1 MKHTRIVW
9 FLLAGILSLACVKT
23 PEESAPEA
31 REYVTI
37 QATLDASATK
47 TYLDGVQVKWEASD
61 SIAVWFGTL
70 DTAMDDTEYKVA
82 SIDDGD
88 ARQATFQGF
97 AVDSP
102 DYMAVYPYV
111 ASVGCAVDSTL
122 TVTLPTVQSA
132 TAGGFAKNVN
142 VAVAYSKTTDL
153 AFQNVGGLMAVRL
166 ADVGTHSVKSI
177 RLTGTEPLSGQV
189 IKKATM
195 TIVDE
200 TPKPTLKDG
209 GIVDGVNYVELT
221 GTFTAGNTYYSVAL
235 PGSHTDFT
243 LTLVDDAG
251 KTAVASSKHFNPA
264 FPIARNSNTLI
275 ADLSIAEEKW
285 HADATVYINEVSS
298 NQIELYNP
306 GGSAVDLGGWLLR
319 CGEGSWAIL
328 PGTIIAAGGFYTIST
343 AQASCTTG
351 PMFEMGTGG
360 FTLSLENGGVVD
372 SITAQVLDD
381 GESSG
386 RKTDGDNQW
395 VVFST
400 PSLGKTNANGV
411 IRRKTIVINEVDC
424 ENKYIELYNATDES
438 TNISGWTLY
447 KKKKST
453 DSESSWLFSNLGG
466 EVIIPASGYLV
477 LTAGQADEDIDKGP
491 NFGISKDGFILW
503 LVEDVRGAEV
513 DRIDNGGD
521 TPTKV
526 TVPNGSTYG
535 RVTDAADLWMLFV
548 GGSIG
553 SANNGYAGL
562 VLNEIDGN
570 NKCIE
575 LYNGS
580 ANTIPLEGCTLKKDE
595 KLVWTGAPGYAIESD
610 SYVLLY
616 STDVTIPGEA
626 QEGYDA
632 GLQFDSGLSAK
643 KNVLVQ
649 LYDASSVLKDSF
661 QRGEKG
667 TKWGKTDLP
676 LNVSNSFSRVPNG
689 TGPWKYAAPTPGAV
703 NGDSTGE
710 IEMEP

>member
-1 MKHTRIVW
+1 MIL
-9 FLLAGILSLACVKT
+9 FGAALALLSCNKESEVKT
-23 PEESAPEA
+23 PAEGD
-31 REYVTI
+31 EYVTI
-37 QATLDASATK
+37 SATLDDSATK
-47 TYLDGVQVKWEASD
+47 TYLDGKSVKWEASD
-61 SIAVWFGTL
+61 VIKLWYGDLS
-70 DTAMDDTEYKVA
+70 TAMDGEAYTLVSGEGTT
-82 SIDDGD
+82 S
-88 ARQATFQGF
+88 ATFRGF
-97 AVDSP
+97 APSKP
-102 DYMAVYPYV
+102 AYMGVYPYS
-111 ASVGCAVDSTL
+111 ASNNCDKDGLL
-122 TVTLPTVQSA
+122 TVTLPTVQTA
-132 TAGGFAKNVN
+132 TADSFGPGAN
-142 VAVAYSKTTDL
+142 VAVAYSNTTDL
-153 AFQNVGGLMAVRL
+153 AFKNVGGLMAVTLTSTGGHTVKSVRL
-166 ADVGTHSVKSI
+166 AGMDA
-177 RLTGTEPLSGQV
+177 LTGRVEIGQASIV
-189 IKKATM
+189 SVDGPAANAT
-195 TIVDE
+195 
-200 TPKPTLKDG
+200 PF
-209 GIVDGVNYVELT
+209 GVNYVQLDGSFAET
-221 GTFTAGNTYYSVAL
+221 NTYYSVTL

-251 KTAVASSKHFNPA
+251 KTAIASSKHFNPA
-264 FPIARNSNTLI
+264 FALARNSNTLI

-306 GGSAVDLGGWLLR
+306 GGSAVDLSGWLLR

-328 PGTIIAAGGFYTIST
+328 PGTSIAAGGFLVVTT
-343 AQASCTTG
+343 EQASCTTG
-351 PMFEMGTGG
+351 PMFEMGTAG
-360 FTLSLENGGVVD
+360 FTLSLENGGIVD

-381 GESSG
+381 GESYG

-395 VVFST
+395 VIFST
-400 PSLGKTNANGV
+400 PSLGETNSNGV

-424 ENKYIELYNATDES
+424 KNKFIELYNATDEAI
-438 TNISGWTLY
+438 NISGWILC

-466 EVIIPASGYLV
+466 EVNIPADGYLV

-513 DRIDNGGD
+513 DRIDNGED

-570 NKCIE
+570 NKRIE

-580 ANTIPLEGCTLKKDE
+580 ANTIPLEGCTLNKDE
-595 KLVWTGAPGYAIESD
+595 GEKWTGSAEQNLPSGEYL
-610 SYVLLY
+610 VLTGDGTGTGTTF
-616 STDVTIPGEA
+616 SG
-626 QEGYDA
+626 
-632 GLQFDSGLSAK
+632 GLSSK

-649 LYDASSVLKDSF
+649 LYGVSGQLIDFF
-661 QRGEKG
+661 QRGVKG

-676 LNVSNSFSRVPNG
+676 LNSSNSFSRVPNG
-689 TGPWKYAAPTPGAV
+689 TGPWKYAAPTPGAE
-703 NGDSTGE
+703 NGESTGE